1 MTRQGSQAARVNVEP
16 WNIDAFSAR
25 LKEAMDGKTAYALE
39 KETGI
44 AQSLIRKYLSA
55 QSAPGADKLV
65 VLSRALG
72 VSASWLLTGES
83 SGLEG
88 GGVEDVGGQYQQAAA
103 PAADMDKLEEVA
115 VKVLAL
121 LDQKRPDLSAK
132 ARGRIVRLVYEFYI
146 RQEKPMDEASL
157 NNVIELAAFR

>member
-1 MTRQGSQAARVNVEP
+1 MKRDRELERELSSSASELESEFSGRLRQLIGTRPLLQFAKKS
-16 WNIDAFSAR
+16 
-25 LKEAMDGKTAYALE
+25 
-39 KETGI
+39 GI
-44 AQSLIRKYLSA
+44 SDSLIRKYLRGSL
-55 QSAPGADKLV
+55 PGMDNLIALAD
-65 VLSRALG
+65 AGG
-72 VSASWLLTGES
+72 VRVGWLATGEPPMRA
-83 SGLEG
+83 GE
-88 GGVEDVGGQYQQAAA
+88 A
-103 PAADMDKLEEVA
+103 PESLGKQGADMDALEDVA

>member
-1 MTRQGSQAARVNVEP
+1 ME
-16 WNIDAFSAR
+16 DA
-25 LKEAMDGKTAYALE
+25 
-39 KETGI
+39 
-44 AQSLIRKYLSA
+44 
-55 QSAPGADKLV
+55 
-65 VLSRALG
+65 
-72 VSASWLLTGES
+72 
-83 SGLEG
+83 G
-88 GGVEDVGGQYQQAAA
+88 GRYRQAAA
-103 PAADMDKLEEVA
+103 PAVDLDKLEEVA